1 MKIQTKQ
8 LKAFNSAAS
17 GMKQNGI
24 LPILSYL
31 KLDNGTI
38 TKNNLESFITM
49 EIDFEDS
56 CLIDERTLMDFVE
69 SVNADEIDVEVK
81 GTTVVLS
88 HGKERVI
95 SPTDDVANFPAVSE
109 PDGAEEIVLLP
120 EVLKAIKIA
129 SNFTMDRE
137 NLPFTSCVFV
147 GNGLVGATTGF
158 IAYTEKI
165 QEDLPKIIL
174 EKSMVSALKGIEFV
188 TLSQNETYIFL
199 STGSFRYGFIK
210 KDTKFIDMERFA
222 AFPEGE
228 AITMPKDDFIRFCD
242 FCTSRCMGKLVV
254 IASIKEDKLSMVDA
268 DYGIDYEKPLPVT
281 LPDFSFNPSMMGKLL
296 KSLPDDKLKF
306 LKADKKM
313 YITGENGGY
322 VSVIMEMFV
331 NQN

>member
-1 MKIQTKQ
+1 MKIQTRQ

-24 LPILSYL
+24 LPILSFL

-49 EIDFEDS
+49 DIDFEGS
-56 CLIDERTLMDFVE
+56 CLIDERTLMDFIE

-95 SPTDDVANFPAVSE
+95 SPTDDVANFPAISAAE
-109 PDGAEEIVLLP
+109 DAEEIVIP
-120 EVLKAIKIA
+120 QEVLKAIKIS

-147 GNGLVGATTGF
+147 GNGLVGATSGF

-165 QEDLPKIIL
+165 QEDLPNIIL
-174 EKSMVSALKGIEFV
+174 EKSMISALKGLEFV
-188 TLSQNETYIFL
+188 TFSQNETYVFL
-199 STGSFRYGFIK
+199 STGSFRSGFIK
-210 KDTKFIDMERFA
+210 KDTKFIDMGRFA
-222 AFPEGE
+222 AFPDGE
-228 AITMPKDDFIRFCD
+228 VTIMPKDDFIRFCD
-242 FCTSRCMGKLVV
+242 FCTSRCVGKLVV

-268 DYGIDYEKPLPVT
+268 DYGIDYEKPLPVA
-281 LPDFSFNPSMMGKLL
+281 LPDFSFNPTMMGKLL

-322 VSVIMEMFV
+322 VSLIMEMFV